1 MRVLGGFAAALRAWL
16 RPILICAAIGGAC
29 GLAWGLA
36 DEPSY
41 EATATVI
48 VLDRGKAA
56 EQLGNGVIGGDDP
69 RAAERLVALARS
81 SDVAKL
87 AAASLGGDV
96 AGADVLALTDF
107 SVSAGSGTLAIHS
120 VAGFADYAA
129 AAANA
134 YSGAIVQQAA
144 ALEKRRLKR
153 AKKRFEEELA
163 AVDPASEEGVKLQK
177 RLDAVATLM
186 DEGNP
191 LRPGAPA
198 TLPSSPLSNRSAPLW
213 ALLGLAAGAA
223 LAIGALGAA
232 ELRRRPVR
240 TSRQLRELAGAEPLA
255 LLGTRESVAPVRPAV
270 LGLDPLLADRG
281 TGIAV
286 ALGLDRG
293 GGALAL
299 TVSSAMPAEGR
310 TTVALGLAASAARL
324 GRGVLLIE
332 ADMRRPALAG
342 LLGIDPGPGLSEYLA
357 GGASPGEVINP
368 ITVAGRNG
376 DGEPTFVCVTAGAGG
391 DSPAAMFSGTRFGAL
406 LGQVRRVY
414 DLVVFDGPALLPAPE
429 AILLCEATD
438 ETLLVA
444 RAGVTRRAELRR
456 ALGQLSGVSLAGTVL
471 TGAAHAGPG
480 VRRLSRD
487 GGIRFAGGSGRR

>member
-1 MRVLGGFAAALRAWL
+1 M
-16 RPILICAAIGGAC
+16 
-29 GLAWGLA
+29 A

-69 RAAERLVALARS
+69 RAAERLVALAGS
-81 SDVAKL
+81 DDVAKL

-107 SVSAGSGTLAIHS
+107 SVSEGSGTLAIHS

-144 ALEKRRLKR
+144 ALEKRRLER

-163 AVDPASEEGVKLQK
+163 AVDPASEEGVKLQDK
-177 RLDAVATLM
+177 LDAVATLM

-223 LAIGALGAA
+223 LAIAALAAA

-255 LLGTRESVAPVRPAV
+255 LLGTRESVAPARRPAV
-270 LGLDPLLADRG
+270 LELDPLLVDRG
-281 TGIAV
+281 TEVAV

-293 GGALAL
+293 GDALAL

-310 TTVALGLAASAARL
+310 TTVALGLAAAAARL
-324 GRGVLLIE
+324 GRGVLLME
-332 ADMRRPALAG
+332 ADMRSPVLAG
-342 LLGIDPGPGLSEYLA
+342 VLGVDPGPGLSEYLA
-357 GGASPGEVINP
+357 GGASPREVINP
-368 ITVAGRNG
+368 ITVAGLNG
-376 DGEPTFVCVTAGAGG
+376 DSEPTFVCVTAGATG
-391 DSPAAMFSGTRFGAL
+391 DSPAAMLSGTRFGAL
-406 LGQVRRVY
+406 LGQLRRVY

-438 ETLLVA
+438 ETLLVV
-444 RAGVTRRAELRR
+444 RSGVTRRAELRR

-480 VRRLSRD
+480 VRRLSGDR
-487 GGIRFAGGSGRR
+487 GSRFAGGSGRR